1 MATPR
6 PRLYPFQ
13 HCTVK
18 KMYQEWLG
26 QYYYRKASFLS
37 VGGGK
42 VKIKEA
48 SRLFCGNNFTFE
60 CVSIFAGSTENITG
74 QIIRFGYM
82 GGGYIGGVGI
92 LKILKK
98 KLNILLPQTR
108 LMATD

>member
-60 CVSIFAGSTENITG
+60 CVYPYLQVVRRILPAKLSVLDIWGGDILGEW
-74 QIIRFGYM
+74 GY
-82 GGGYIGGVGI
+82 
-92 LKILKK
+92 
-98 KLNILLPQTR
+98 
-108 LMATD
+108 